1 MKTYRR
7 AISLVAAT
15 TVVASGFV
23 MGAVSSAD
31 ARPANAPTAAS
42 QQQLDLPLPPLPL
55 PIPPPVLSGLGDV
68 GSLLSVS
75 YPVWSLPGV
84 TTTFQWLNNGV
95 EIPGAT
101 GLTYT
106 PSLDDAGDQISVLV
120 TGSLPGFADASLVTN
135 SLGIPQLGS
144 SAPSATTPP
153 SITGEPKVGN
163 VVTAVAPVWDVDG
176 VDNAYQWQQEGIAIP
191 GATALTYTVIA
202 DDVAKAISVKVT
214 GTKPGFDPG
223 VATSAPVTGLLGD
236 APTVTTPPTITGVGR
251 VGQLL
256 SVSPGTWSGAPQP
269 TFSYQWLRNGAA
281 ISGAGGST
289 YVVQVADVAKSLTVR
304 VTAARTGYAPGTAT
318 TSGISVAKLSSTTSA
333 SLVKKKIAFGKRGLL
348 KITLRASGA
357 RPVGQIKVYDGS
369 KRIKTYSMRA
379 ADNGSR
385 IFRLPKLKPGT
396 HRIKAVYAGSPNFVG
411 SRSKVVTLKVLKR
424 K

>member
-1 MKTYRR
+1 MFSCQR
-7 AISLVAAT
+7 AIGAVAVTA
-15 TVVASGFV
+15 VVASGFV
-23 MGAVSSAD
+23 IGAAGAVE
-31 ARPANAPTAAS
+31 ARPAHHAPIAVD
-42 QQQLDLPLPPLPL
+42 QGLLDLIPLEL
-55 PIPPPVLSGLGDV
+55 PILSGLGDI
-68 GSLLSVS
+68 GSLLSVTQ
-75 YPVWSLPGV
+75 PVWNLTGV
-84 TTTFQWLNNGV
+84 TTDITWLQDGV
-95 EIPGAT
+95 PIPGTA
-101 GLTYT
+101 GLWDYIPTD
-106 PSLDDAGDQISVLV
+106 LDGGHDISAQV
-120 TGSLPGFADASLVTN
+120 TGTLLGVSPVTLITN

-153 SITGEPKVGN
+153 SIAGEPKFGN
-163 VVTAVAPVWDVDG
+163 VVTAVEPVWDVDG
-176 VDNAYQWQQEGIAIP
+176 VTNAYQWQREGIAIP

-289 YVVQVADVAKSLTVR
+289 YVVKVADVAKSLKVR
-304 VTAARTGYAPGTAT
+304 VTATRAGYAPGTAT

-348 KITLRASGA
+348 KITLHASGA

-385 IFRLPKLKPGT
+385 IFKLPKLRPGT
-396 HRIKAVYAGSPNFVG
+396 HRIKAVYAGSSNFVG